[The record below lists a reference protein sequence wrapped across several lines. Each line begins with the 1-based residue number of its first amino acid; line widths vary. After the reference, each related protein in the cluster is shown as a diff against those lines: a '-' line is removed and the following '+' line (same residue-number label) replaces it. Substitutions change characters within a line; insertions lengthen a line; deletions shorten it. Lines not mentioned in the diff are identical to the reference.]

1 MNRGQVDNEII
12 FEPGFSTHVVSGVLT
27 ITFNRPEV
35 GNALPSAAIPRLAS
49 IFTDIPTREDVR
61 ALLILGEGASF
72 CVGGDVKGFA
82 TTLDRSPAE
91 RSADYFAR
99 MDLARVQMEA
109 FIALPCP
116 IVVACQGAVAGA
128 AVSYPLGADIVLAEP
143 NTRFVFPHQRL
154 GLPPDGGLT
163 VLLPRTVGVRKAAE
177 RQSLVAENKSVL
189 TAATIDA
196 NEALRLGIVSRIV
209 AADALRAEAIRTAGK
224 IAAAP
229 YGAVRRARA
238 LLKAS
243 PDRSV
248 REQLEAER
256 DAVADSVAE
265 ADFEEGVRAF
275 IEKRRPRFPSTSG

>member
-177 RQSLVAENKSVL
+177 LVL